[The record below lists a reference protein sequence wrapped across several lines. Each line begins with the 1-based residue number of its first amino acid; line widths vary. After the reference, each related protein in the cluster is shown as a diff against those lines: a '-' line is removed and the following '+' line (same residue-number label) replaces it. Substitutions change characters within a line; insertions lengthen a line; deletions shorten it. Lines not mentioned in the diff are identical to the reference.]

1 MSNTRQLMD
10 GREVET
16 TKVALDFKI
25 HTKCMD
31 KWVLVDTETG
41 NVYHP
46 AISKFDWDKASQ
58 DELKAAQIAI
68 GQLLED

>member
-1 MSNTRQLMD
+1 MSNRQLMD

-16 TKVALDFKI
+16 TGVALDFKI
-25 HTKCMD
+25 HTKCMA

-41 NVYHP
+41 NVYRP
-46 AISKFDWDKASQ
+46 ALSQLDWEKASQ

-68 GQLLED
+68 GQLIDN